1 MEAVGSVDMGCRDES
16 GGTQMDGVR
25 RFKVKDRRFK
35 VKDRIN
41 QLIPKIRRAPIRD
54 PSPPNDVEIAL
65 IGQRTA
71 LNAER
76 PHHTS
81 TMTCVGGFGD
91 GSPCRGASGGK
102 HGCLA

>member
-41 QLIPKIRRAPIRD
+41 QLVPKIRRHLLGIPHLLTM
-54 PSPPNDVEIAL
+54 L
-65 IGQRTA
+65 I
-71 LNAER
+71 E
-76 PHHTS
+76 H
-81 TMTCVGGFGD
+81 
-91 GSPCRGASGGK
+91 
-102 HGCLA
+102 

>member
-1 MEAVGSVDMGCRDES
+1 MEAVGSADMDCRDES

-25 RFKVKDRRFK
+25 RFKVKDRRLK

-41 QLIPKIRRAPIRD
+41 QLVPKILCRAPMD
-54 PSPPNDVEIAL
+54 PSPANDVEIAL
-65 IGQRTA
+65 IGQGTT

-81 TMTCVGGFGD
+81 TKRCVG
-91 GSPCRGASGGK
+91 
-102 HGCLA
+102 

>member
-41 QLIPKIRRAPIRD
+41 QLVPKIHLLGILHLLRMLR
-54 PSPPNDVEIAL
+54 S
-65 IGQRTA
+65 
-71 LNAER
+71 
-76 PHHTS
+76 H
-81 TMTCVGGFGD
+81 
-91 GSPCRGASGGK
+91 
-102 HGCLA
+102 

>member
-1 MEAVGSVDMGCRDES
+1 MEAVGSADMDCRDES
-16 GGTQMDGVR
+16 EGTQMDGVR
-25 RFKVKDRRFK
+25 RFKVKDR
-35 VKDRIN
+35 IN
-41 QLIPKIRRAPIRD
+41 QLVPKIQAPMD
-54 PSPPNDVEIAL
+54 PSPCNDVDIAL
-65 IGQRTA
+65 IGQGTA

-81 TMTCVGGFGD
+81 TKTCVGGFGD

>member
-41 QLIPKIRRAPIRD
+41 QLVPKILRD
-54 PSPPNDVEIAL
+54 PSPAGEVEIAL
-65 IGQRTA
+65 IGQRTT

-81 TMTCVGGFGD
+81 TKTCVGGFGD